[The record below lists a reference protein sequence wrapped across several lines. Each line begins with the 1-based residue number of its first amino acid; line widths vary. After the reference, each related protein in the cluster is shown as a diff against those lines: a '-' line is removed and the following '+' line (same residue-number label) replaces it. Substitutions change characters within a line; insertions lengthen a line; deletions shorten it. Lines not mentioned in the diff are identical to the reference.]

1 MSRAVTVHTTRTL
14 VVARCVMLNAC
25 VDDDVHVKTLPRVLL
40 EWAAHHV
47 GAFVDDDDCEEHV
60 ICTDYDGN
68 QLSVDARRAI
78 HEEARR
84 RHVRAK
90 SVDANDG
97 SRAVALTRD
106 GVDEN
111 PAKRNKVYR
120 DEDVADECKD
130 GEEEFARW
138 AEMHGYT
145 DMRTTPF
152 DVYDELKISKE
163 STNPAG
169 RARATYHTQSLK
181 WHPSETLLSSSADEG
196 EPTSRGFCDSCQCVL
211 QFGRWFHAHVRGER
225 GRDFCSTCVKLSKRV
240 TGREYDRRFDA
251 GPLVIND
258 ESILVKSME
267 DLESDRE
274 AYESS
279 LGSGVTKAVVACQKL
294 QRLGIAF
301 SVFKDI
307 DRFRLYKELGWDA
320 LVKSERHSESDIFD
334 LDGFTVYDR
343 FFAGEDEDD
352 RQYLLLC
359 PEAESDVDTTADEA
373 DDVDDEAEVEK
384 LLESGRD
391 EIASAPR
398 KSREDFNG
406 EAEDEFPRPPIAA
419 VLADPHISVTPTQ
432 VDDDVWKNL
441 AKRLGDHT
449 DVN

>member
-1 MSRAVTVHTTRTL
+1 M
-14 VVARCVMLNAC
+14 
-25 VDDDVHVKTLPRVLL
+25 
-40 EWAAHHV
+40 
-47 GAFVDDDDCEEHV
+47 
-60 ICTDYDGN
+60 
-68 QLSVDARRAI
+68 
-78 HEEARR
+78 
-84 RHVRAK
+84 
-90 SVDANDG
+90 
-97 SRAVALTRD
+97 
-106 GVDEN
+106 
-111 PAKRNKVYR
+111 
-120 DEDVADECKD
+120 
-130 GEEEFARW
+130 
-138 AEMHGYT
+138 
-145 DMRTTPF
+145 
-152 DVYDELKISKE
+152 
-163 STNPAG
+163 
-169 RARATYHTQSLK
+169 
-181 WHPSETLLSSSADEG
+181 
-196 EPTSRGFCDSCQCVL
+196 
-211 QFGRWFHAHVRGER
+211 
-225 GRDFCSTCVKLSKRV
+225 
-240 TGREYDRRFDA
+240 
-251 GPLVIND
+251 
-258 ESILVKSME
+258 
-267 DLESDRE
+267 
-274 AYESS
+274 
-279 LGSGVTKAVVACQKL
+279 TKAVVACQKL